1 MCRAMADK
9 YSPRQKHA
17 VDSRLRLSGL
27 EPLQYEPDPELH
39 RRTFINIGERCNV
52 AGSSIYKKAIVDG
65 DFDKA
70 LAIAVK
76 QVLRAAWDTPCTAC
90 TVICSSWRGHPGCLH
105 GLAQGPSQGPS
116 REACQVLSSRACCA
130 LCTSHVI
137 PKVDTYGLSVLL
149 RQPPTGPV
157 WTCS

>member
-1 MCRAMADK
+1 MAEK
-9 YSPRQKHA
+9 YSPRQNHA

-76 QVLRAAWDTPCTAC
+76 QVLRSAWDAPHEAC
-90 TVICSSWRGHPGCLH
+90 PVMGSSRRRCSGCFH
-105 GLAQGPSQGPS
+105 GLAEGPSHK
-116 REACQVLSSRACCA
+116 ACRVSSSRACCVLSA
-130 LCTSHVI
+130 SHIIHKARAVC
-137 PKVDTYGLSVLL
+137 PAKKPSK
-149 RQPPTGPV
+149 GPA
-157 WTCS
+157 